1 MKKTIWVATIAI
13 FVLFAVGFAASDDSS
28 TSKKQKTEVE
38 QESETEVEQESEA
51 DRQAREEKE
60 KKAQQEKM
68 KKEIKDEAYE
78 DGYSS
83 GLTKG
88 PVTYASDNPEDA
100 ARIYYNIGYGRP
112 SNNEEE
118 EMHRLYIEYF
128 VKGYHDGYKSKGE

>member
-38 QESETEVEQESEA
+38 QESEA

-60 KKAQQEKM
+60 KKAHQEKM
-68 KKEIKDEAYE
+68 KKEIKDEAYKA
-78 DGYSS
+78 GYSF
-83 GLTKG
+83 GLTTG
-88 PVTYASDNPEDA
+88 PYTYANSNPEGS
-100 ARIYYNIGYGRP
+100 ARVHYNARYDIP
-112 SNNEEE
+112 SNSEEE
-118 EMHRLYIEYF
+118 EMLRCYIENF